1 MKDKL
6 FLLVILLLSLAI
18 GLMMPIVEGACS
30 NSSYVS
36 GGSGSDGSSGPYG
49 SGTRGAPVKYG
60 NDSDKKAACAVVS
73 DSENSAR
80 LTDASGLITKLGP
93 KIAKSLADSN
103 TLLARA
109 EKFQKG
115 SKSLQNLANDK
126 DVDTGD
132 ACKQYPEAC

>member
-6 FLLVILLLSLAI
+6 FLLIILLLSLAI

-36 GGSGSDGSSGPYG
+36 GGTGS
-49 SGTRGAPVKYG
+49 TGAPVKYR
-60 NDSDKKAACAVVS
+60 NSSEKEKACKVIS
-73 DSENSAR
+73 DSENSTR
-80 LTDASGLITKLGP
+80 LTDVTGLIVKLGG
-93 KIAKSLADSN
+93 KINNTYGSSNKLKIRADQ
-103 TLLARA
+103 L
-109 EKFQKG
+109 QKN
-115 SKSLQNLANDK
+115 SKSLQNLANGD